1 MCNVHW
7 QSDILEGRFMGAAAV
22 ARLHDNAAF
31 NSDLLAARRE
41 TAVARKAGLHSSRD
55 CATENA
61 VLKVRPQ
68 SAL

>member
-1 MCNVHW
+1 
-7 QSDILEGRFMGAAAV
+7 
-22 ARLHDNAAF
+22 AF
-31 NSDLLAARRE
+31 NKDLLAARKE
-41 TAVARKAGLHSSRD
+41 IEAARKAGLHSSRD

>member
-1 MCNVHW
+1 
-7 QSDILEGRFMGAAAV
+7 
-22 ARLHDNAAF
+22 F
-31 NSDLLAARRE
+31 NKDLLAARKE
-41 TAVARKAGLHSSRD
+41 IEAARKAGRHSSRD